1 MLQEEDLREDFD
13 ALELE
18 LEQFE
23 QEEREFADYCAEISG
38 LQEIWFGLYNGK
50 IERPSH
56 ILCRG
61 GINLSLKRVFI

>member
-1 MLQEEDLREDFD
+1 MIAYSIKMLQEEDLREDFD

-38 LQEIWFGLYNGK
+38 L
-50 IERPSH
+50 
-56 ILCRG
+56 
-61 GINLSLKRVFI
+61 